1 MRHPQQLVILAGGSM
16 YAFHLPQTIPAA
28 GEPDGPPL
36 PNAYRYLGGM
46 SPLGDPRAMFLNC
59 IRDPQ
64 QLQPTMDRMM
74 ALATAAQKKK

>member
-1 MRHPQQLVILAGGSM
+1 
-16 YAFHLPQTIPAA
+16 
-28 GEPDGPPL
+28 
-36 PNAYRYLGGM
+36 M